1 MREIN
6 PHAKCS
12 KMQKKRKITTR
23 KFPNLSVIDKM
34 SGTKEQIL

>member
-1 MREIN
+1 MFEN
-6 PHAKCS
+6 A
-12 KMQKKRKITTR
+12 KKRKITTR